1 MSSFFLFFNR
11 KLTHARTYFVLL
23 LVFSLAVVF
32 VLGVLKCDTSE
43 LLDHMY
49 YYFGVNPTEAGTPVS
64 QKIVFLGIAL
74 IGLFFFNGLLITAF
88 ANGIERYVENIRGG
102 RMRYRLSDHM
112 VMIGYNMLSVSVIEH
127 ALTQATDSKLVIL
140 TSKDA
145 RMIRAQL
152 QVSLPKDMEERVVIY
167 AGESDISKHM
177 KSLRL
182 PHAQEVFVMVEGN
195 EWENQYTQSMSML
208 QEVARAAGNRSIKG
222 NNLLKVNV
230 LINDSIAYD
239 LVQRL
244 ELPERLYSMELPRKG
259 NDKNIE
265 PEYQQNI
272 DLHIFNFH
280 DNWAR
285 LLWSYHGKKDDK
297 DASYVYDALD
307 FEPLEGTDKY
317 VHLVIAG
324 FNSMGRAL
332 LLEALR
338 ICHYPNYDELTGSNQ
353 TLITVIDPRAME
365 LESQWKAHYAHL
377 SQITDVKI
385 DFVSATIEAAE
396 VRQQLEEWSADC
408 RQLLTVAICVSDP
421 DAAMGM
427 ALTLPEGMYYHYN
440 ELTLRPHKADAPLG
454 KQVVT
459 RNATRPRIL
468 VRQAIKNLHSEILAA
483 NKIPYQNVKLFGSFT
498 EGFDESLLN
507 DDLAICI
514 NGVYSNYSA
523 QLEQG
528 QDGIKQLQATP
539 FKNLLESWRESWLN
553 LKVTP
558 ETNRLSS
565 RYQVD
570 SYRSLLAMLKRIK
583 SLPKE
588 AKDLMLKQLAN
599 AEHRRWIAERTLAGW
614 RQACSNEL
622 RIDRLKIHTC
632 IKPYTALPESETIK
646 DINVVQTAEILVDAL
661 KK

>member
-23 LVFSLAVVF
+23 LVFSLAVVL
-32 VLGVLKCDTSE
+32 VLRLLKCDAGE

-64 QKIVFLGIAL
+64 QKIVFLVIAL

-102 RMRYRLSDHM
+102 RIRYRWSDHM
-112 VMIGYNMLSVSVIEH
+112 VMIGYNMLSGSVIEH
-127 ALTQATDSKLVIL
+127 ALTHSKGSKLVIL

-145 RMIRAQL
+145 HVIRTQL
-152 QVSLPKDMEERVVIY
+152 QASLPKNIEERVVIY

-182 PHAQEVFVMVEGN
+182 SHAQEVFIMVEGN
-195 EWENQYTQSMSML
+195 EWENQYTQSMSIL
-208 QEVARAAGNRSIKG
+208 QEVAHAAGNRSIESG
-222 NNLLKVNV
+222 NLLKVNV

-244 ELPERLYSMELPRKG
+244 ELPECLYSTELPRKRD
-259 NDKNIE
+259 DKNQE
-265 PEYQQNI
+265 PKFQQNI

-285 LLWSYHGKKDDK
+285 LLWSYHGRKNK

-338 ICHYPNYDELTGSNQ
+338 ICHYPNFNEQTGENRTQ
-353 TLITVIDPRAME
+353 ITIIDPRGDE
-365 LESQWKAHYAHL
+365 LETQWMSQYAHL
-377 SQITDVKI
+377 SQITDVEI
-385 DFVSATIEAAE
+385 DFVCAAIESLA
-396 VRQQLEEWSADC
+396 VRRQLEEWSADH
-408 RQLLTVAICVSDP
+408 RRLLTVAICVSDP

-440 ELTLRPHKADAPLG
+440 ELTLQPQKETAPLG
-454 KQVVT
+454 KQNVT
-459 RNATRPRIL
+459 KNSTRPRIL
-468 VRQAIKNLHSEILAA
+468 VRQAIKNLHSELLAA
-483 NKIPYQNVKLFGSFT
+483 NVIPYQNVKLFGSFT
-498 EGFDESLLN
+498 EGFDEVLLN

-514 NGVYSNYSA
+514 HGVYCKYSS

-528 QDGIKQLQATP
+528 QKGIEQLKEIPFKQL
-539 FKNLLESWRESWLN
+539 LEVWRKSWID

-570 SYRSLLAMLKRIK
+570 SYRSLLAMLNRIK
-583 SLPKE
+583 SLPQAE
-588 AKDLMLKQLAN
+588 QELMLHQLAN

-614 RQACSNEL
+614 RQAYANEL

-632 IKPYTALPESETIK
+632 IKPFTDLPEDETIK
-646 DINVVQTAEILVDAL
+646 DINVVQTAEILVENL